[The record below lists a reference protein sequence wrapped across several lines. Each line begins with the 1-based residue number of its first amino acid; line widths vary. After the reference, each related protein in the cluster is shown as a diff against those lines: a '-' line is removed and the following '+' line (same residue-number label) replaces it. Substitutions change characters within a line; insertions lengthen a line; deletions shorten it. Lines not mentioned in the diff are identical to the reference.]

1 MRRLGVVLLAGSLA
15 SGVSAPARASAAPE
29 AELTG
34 RLVTSVRLEPPPER
48 AAPLERY
55 LTVRAG
61 APFDPGEARRSASL
75 LFATGRFAD
84 VVVLAQP
91 LADGLEIVFRLSPA
105 PLMTELSLQGDRVFD
120 EKELRRAAR
129 LSWGEPL
136 WPARLEEAAR
146 DVGLALAARGYLEG
160 RARVEAEPR
169 ADGFAAVVRV
179 AAGPRAYV
187 RDLRAT
193 GMPPEALDVTPRLR
207 PKRGQ
212 PFRREQALEAAS
224 RLEADLRSL
233 GRWRASVR
241 VEESYDPRVGRVDLL
256 FRVEAGLRCSVV
268 FEGARLPASLRA
280 DLEEHLRD
288 EGLRADALEEVSDR
302 IQQSLAAR
310 GHRSPR
316 ASWRE
321 ENEAGATLVRYA
333 IEAGPQSQVA
343 SVELVGW
350 ELASGPPSLSTR
362 PGEPLREATVDADA
376 AALLRQLRDDGYP
389 DAQVEP
395 ELAEGG
401 GLTPVR
407 FRIRPGRRTLVSQVE
422 VLGAPADLTLPALRA
437 AAGRPLRMDDVA
449 RDRGALLGALY
460 DAGYL
465 RAEATPQIGP
475 AQEPQ
480 GARVTHTLEP
490 GEQVRIGE
498 IVVGGL
504 RDTRE
509 AVVRRELLVK
519 EGDPLGAAALRES
532 QRRLQALGLFERVAF
547 RELDPGA
554 PGQRRLA
561 LDLSEG
567 PRTAVAYGLGYSER
581 DLLRASVEVTRRNLN
596 GLDRTLSTFAR
607 ISFRSSRLLASF
619 REPRLLGRQ
628 QQLFLTAFRED
639 EDRDSFDF
647 VRDGALAQTARD
659 LAPKL
664 SLITRYVFQR
674 TRTFNI
680 EVPIEEID
688 REFQSSLFSGPS
700 ASLVFDTRDD
710 PLDPRRGA
718 FAGLDA
724 QLSSKLLGG
733 DDFGKTFLQASV
745 YRALSARL
753 VLAGAARLGLGWTYG
768 DAPPQLALPDR
779 FFAGGDYSLRG
790 YAVDAVDPSGGNALV
805 LAGAELRFDVGRR
818 FSLASFTEAGNTYPL
833 VADLDLGELLY
844 TAGLGLRYKSAF
856 GPLRVDWGFKLN
868 KRPGDDP
875 WHLHLTI
882 GHAF

>member
-1 MRRLGVVLLAGSLA
+1 MRGLGVVLLAGLLV
-15 SGVSAPARASAAPE
+15 SGGVAHAMAAAPE
-29 AELTG
+29 TELAG
-34 RLVTSVRLEPPPER
+34 RIVTSVRLELPPEQ

-55 LTVRAG
+55 LSVRAG

-91 LADGLEIVFRLSPA
+91 QGDGLEIVFRPTPSPR
-105 PLMTELSLQGDRVFD
+105 MTELVLQGDRVFD

-146 DVGLALAARGYLEG
+146 EVGLALAARGYLEG
-160 RARVEAEPR
+160 RARVEAAPR
-169 ADGFAAVVRV
+169 ADGAAALVLVE
-179 AAGPRAYV
+179 AGPRAYV
-187 RDLRAT
+187 RGLRAV
-193 GMPPEALDVTPRLR
+193 GMPPEALDVTRRLR

-212 PFRREQALEAAS
+212 PFRREQAREAAS
-224 RLEADLRSL
+224 RLEADLRTL
-233 GRWRASVR
+233 GRWRASVA

-256 FRVEAGLRCSVV
+256 FRVEPGPRCSVV

-280 DLEEHLRD
+280 DLEEHLRE
-288 EGLRADALEEVSDR
+288 EGLRADALEEVTDR
-302 IQQSLAAR
+302 IQQALEAR

-321 ENEAGATLVRYA
+321 ESDAGGTLVRYA
-333 IEAGPQSQVA
+333 IEAGPHSQVA

-350 ELASGPPSLSTR
+350 ESAGSPPSLSTR
-362 PGEPLREATVDADA
+362 PGEPLRESTVEADA
-376 AALLRQLRDDGYP
+376 ASLRRLLRDDGHTE
-389 DAQVEP
+389 AEVEP
-395 ELAEGG
+395 ELGEGG

-407 FRIRPGRRTLVSQVE
+407 FRLRPGRRTLVSQVE
-422 VLGAPADLTLPALRA
+422 VHGAPADLKLPALRVA
-437 AAGRPLRMDDVA
+437 SGEPLRMDDVA
-449 RDRGALLGALY
+449 RDRGALLGALH
-460 DAGYL
+460 DRGYL
-465 RAEATPQIGP
+465 RADATPQIAP
-475 AQEPQ
+475 AEEPA
-480 GARVTHTLEP
+480 GARVSYTIEP

-509 AVVRRELLVK
+509 VVVRRELRVA
-519 EGDPLGAAALRES
+519 EGDPLGAGALRES

-547 RELDPGA
+547 RELDPGTS
-554 PGQRRLA
+554 GQRRLA

-581 DLLRASVEVTRRNLN
+581 DQLRASVEVTRRNLN

-607 ISFRSSRLLASF
+607 LSFRSSRLLASF
-619 REPRLLGRQ
+619 REPRLLGRE

-639 EDRDSFDF
+639 EDRDTFDF
-647 VRDGALAQTARD
+647 VRQGALAQTARD

-664 SLITRYVFQR
+664 SLIARYVFQR

-724 QLSSKLLGG
+724 QVSSKLLGG
-733 DDFGKTFLQASV
+733 DDFGKTFLQASA
-745 YRALSARL
+745 YRALSARI

-768 DAPPQLALPDR
+768 GAPPQLALPDR
-779 FFAGGDYSLRG
+779 FYAGGDYSLRG

-818 FSLASFTEAGNTYPL
+818 FSLATFTEAGNTYPL
-833 VADLDLGELLY
+833 VADLDLTQLLY

>member
-1 MRRLGVVLLAGSLA
+1 MRGLAFVLLAGLLA
-15 SGVSAPARASAAPE
+15 PGAAPAAENAASE
-29 AELTG
+29 AELAG
-34 RLVTSVRLEPPPER
+34 RLVSSVRLELLPEE
-48 AAPLERY
+48 AAALERY
-55 LTVRAG
+55 LSVRAG
-61 APFDPGEARRSASL
+61 APFDPAQARRSVSL

-84 VVVLAQP
+84 VAVLAQP
-91 LADGLEIVFRLSPA
+91 VADGLEVVFRPTPA
-105 PLMTELSLQGDRVFD
+105 PRMTALVLEGDRVLD
-120 EKELRRAAR
+120 EKQLLRASR

-160 RARVEAEPR
+160 RARVEATPR
-169 ADGFAAVVRV
+169 ADGSAASFRID
-179 AAGPRAYV
+179 AGPRAYV
-187 RDLRAT
+187 RGLRAV
-193 GMPPEALDVTPRLR
+193 GMPPEAPDATPRLR

-212 PFRREQALEAAS
+212 PFRREQSREAAS
-224 RLEADLRSL
+224 RLEGDLRAL
-233 GRWRASVR
+233 GRWRASVA

-256 FRVEAGLRCSVV
+256 FRVEPGPRCSLAFEGSRLPAGLRAEV
-268 FEGARLPASLRA
+268 EERLR
-280 DLEEHLRD
+280 E
-288 EGLRADALEEVSDR
+288 EGLRPDALEEASDR
-302 IQQSLAAR
+302 IQQVLEER

-316 ASWRE
+316 ASWHE
-321 ENEAGATLVRYA
+321 ESDAGGTLVRFVIEAGAQA
-333 IEAGPQSQVA
+333 EVA
-343 SVELVGW
+343 SVEITGW
-350 ELASGPPSLSTR
+350 QPAEGAPSLATR
-362 PGEPLREATVDADA
+362 PGESLREATIEADVA
-376 AALLRQLRDDGYP
+376 TLLRLLREAGHAE
-389 DAQVEP
+389 AQVEA
-395 ELAEGG
+395 EVAEGG

-407 FRIRPGRRTLVSQVE
+407 FRVRPGPRTLVSRVE
-422 VLGAPADLTLPALRA
+422 LTGAPADLELPALRVV
-437 AAGRPLRMDDVA
+437 AGQPLRMDDVA
-449 RDRGALLGALY
+449 RDRAALLGALH
-460 DAGYL
+460 DRGFL
-465 RAEATPQIGP
+465 RAEAAPEIATE
-475 AQEPQ
+475 QEPP
-480 GARVTHTLEP
+480 GARVSYALEP

-498 IVVGGL
+498 IVVAGL

-509 AVVRRELLVK
+509 TVVRRELRVA

-532 QRRLQALGLFERVAF
+532 QRRLQALGLFERVVF

-554 PGQRRLA
+554 PRQRRLA
-561 LDLSEG
+561 LELAEG

-619 REPRLLGRQ
+619 REPRLLGRKQ
-628 QQLFLTAFRED
+628 ELFLTAFRED

-647 VRDGALAQTARD
+647 VRHGLLAQTARD
-659 LAPKL
+659 IAPRL

-710 PLDPRRGA
+710 PLDPRRGG

-724 QLSSKLLGG
+724 QVSSTLLGG

-745 YRALSARL
+745 YRPLSARL
-753 VLAGAARLGLGWTYG
+753 VLATGARLGLGWTYG
-768 DAPPQLALPDR
+768 EAPPQLALPDR
-779 FFAGGDYSLRG
+779 FYAGGDYSLRG

-805 LAGAELRFDVGRR
+805 LVGTELRVDLGRR
-818 FSLASFTEAGNTYPL
+818 LSLATFAEAGNTYPL

-844 TAGLGLRYKSAF
+844 TAGVGLRYKSAF

-868 KRPGDDP
+868 PRAGDDP
-875 WHLHLTI
+875 WRVHLTI